1 MLLLINIKQV
11 KIYFE
16 NKEIIN
22 DAKKK
27 MRKKKK
33 KKNL

>member
-1 MLLLINIKQV
+1 MLLRINIKQV
-11 KIYFE
+11 YFE

-27 MRKKKK
+27 IMMKKKK
-33 KKNL
+33 KT